1 MSLAEMFARDF
12 SEKKTDCG
20 QMEGQVQ
27 SGLNSLGEWTG
38 SSGDFRGLRITGS
51 GCGSSSSG
59 RPVGTGRRR
68 AAAHH
73 SKPSCVCRCR
83 KRGEPQGGG
92 RGKRNEP
99 EEGAVPL
106 GSSAPWLPAVSHEHS
121 VTRGQGALAPA
132 PSEPGP
138 TEGEQLRSGDSA
150 AALCGQRSPRT
161 RLGPGSA
168 GKPRSP
174 QEYQLH
180 FSKAFFS

>member
-1 MSLAEMFARDF
+1 MWPDGGPGPVRAELTRRMDRLFWGLPQAPNHWIRLWLQQFRPSRRD
-12 SEKKTDCG
+12 
-20 QMEGQVQ
+20 
-27 SGLNSLGEWTG
+27 
-38 SSGDFRGLRITGS
+38 
-51 GCGSSSSG
+51 

-106 GSSAPWLPAVSHEHS
+106 SSSAPWLPAVSHEHG

-161 RLGPGSA
+161 RLGPGSV